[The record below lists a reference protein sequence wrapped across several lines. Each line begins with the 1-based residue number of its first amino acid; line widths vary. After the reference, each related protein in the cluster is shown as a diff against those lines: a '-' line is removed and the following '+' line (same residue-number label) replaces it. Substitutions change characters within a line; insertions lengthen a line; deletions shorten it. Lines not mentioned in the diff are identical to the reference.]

1 MIWGAAKSHLA
12 LPGGGLVC
20 NVQSW
25 PSSTFL
31 LVGSVA
37 LVSCSIHAR
46 LVFSAC
52 EMGSVVPPASEAVG
66 WGKRDGV
73 VVPQHGV
80 VVLPGARSVQ
90 TPSWSQLCSVQRTC
104 THTVPSECEKSR
116 ARLPPPPGPASA
128 SPGLRVG
135 ARALHRCFSLSRCFM
150 GLLGLGSDG
159 VGWPATW
166 TGPDV

>member
-1 MIWGAAKSHLA
+1 MIEGAAKSHLA

-46 LVFSAC
+46 LVFSVC

-73 VVPQHGV
+73 VVPPARLLG
-80 VVLPGARSVQ
+80 PGARSVQ